1 MCSERIENGEL
12 RMENESEK
20 WKVKSENQKQIT
32 NTPITNNQYTNLTVN
47 ALRYTVYGLKISN
60 Y

>member
-47 ALRYTVYGLKISN
+47 GKRYAV
-60 Y
+60 